1 MEKLLL
7 TVPEAAHLLGVG
19 RSQMY
24 AMLASGAVPRLR
36 VGRSLRVPV
45 ADLALWVRRNV
56 VPGAAQDSVRDRA
69 AE

>member
-24 AMLASGAVPRLR
+24 AMLANGEVPRMR
-36 VGRSLRVPV
+36 VGRSIRVPA
-45 ADLALWVRRNV
+45 ADLALWVRRKV
-56 VPGAAQDSVRDRA
+56 VPGAVPPASREDA
-69 AE
+69 GA